1 MQPYEQ
7 ADAMPQLNVHV
18 PRESSLLERIEAA
31 ARALGTSP
39 SSLAR
44 AVLEAALEPYVQ
56 AHLELRDQVHARMVS
71 AAAVEAQ
78 RDLRSGAIPML
89 PITEEEASQQEVDVA
104 PDGQTAA
111 VAAT

>member
-1 MQPYEQ
+1 MQSYEQ

-56 AHLELRDQVHARMVS
+56 AHLELRDQVHVRMVS

-78 RDLRSGAIPML
+78 RDLRSGAMPML
-89 PITEEEASQQEVDVA
+89 PITEEASPPEVEAEPDEQAAAA
-104 PDGQTAA
+104 PAA
-111 VAAT
+111 

>member
-1 MQPYEQ
+1 
-7 ADAMPQLNVHV
+7 MPQLNVHV

-44 AVLEAALEPYVQ
+44 AVLDAALEPYVQ
-56 AHLELRDQVHARMVS
+56 AHLELRDQLHVRMVS

-78 RDLRSGAIPML
+78 RDLRSGPIPML
-89 PITEEEASQQEVDVA
+89 PITEEAPQQELNAEPDEQAAAA
-104 PDGQTAA
+104 PAA
-111 VAAT
+111 

>member
-1 MQPYEQ
+1 MLAYEQ
-7 ADAMPQLNVHV
+7 ADTMPQLNVHV

-56 AHLELRDQVHARMVS
+56 AHLELRDQVHVRLVS
-71 AAAVEAQ
+71 AAAVETQ

-89 PITEEEASQQEVDVA
+89 PITEGEAAQQEVDVA
-104 PDGQTAA
+104 PDQQPAA

>member
-1 MQPYEQ
+1 
-7 ADAMPQLNVHV
+7 MPQLNVHV

-56 AHLELRDQVHARMVS
+56 AHLEVRDQVHARMVS

-78 RDLRSGAIPML
+78 RDLRSGAIPTL
-89 PITEEEASQQEVDVA
+89 PITEEDAWQHEVAVA
-104 PDGQTAA
+104 PDEQPAS

>member
-1 MQPYEQ
+1 MQSYEQ
-7 ADAMPQLNVHV
+7 GDRMPQLNVHV
-18 PRESSLLERIEAA
+18 PRDSSLLERIETA

-56 AHLELRDQVHARMVS
+56 ANLDLRDQVHIRMVS

-89 PITEEEASQQEVDVA
+89 PITEDAAQQELEVE
-104 PDGQTAA
+104 PDEQAA
-111 VAAT
+111 AIPAA

>member
-1 MQPYEQ
+1 MQSYEQ
-7 ADAMPQLNVHV
+7 GDRMPQLNVHV
-18 PRESSLLERIEAA
+18 PRDSSLLERIESA

-44 AVLEAALEPYVQ
+44 AVLDVALEPYVQ
-56 AHLELRDQVHARMVS
+56 AHLDLRDQVHVRMVS

-89 PITEEEASQQEVDVA
+89 PITEEAPEQDSHVA
-104 PDGQTAA
+104 PDERAAAATAA
-111 VAAT
+111 